1 MRSNLDPRR
10 NALCFPLD
18 LNLTSQ
24 SVDLVGLP
32 VLTPKPEVEIPFW
45 NRLNGKDR

>member
-18 LNLTSQ
+18 LKLTSQ

-32 VLTPKPEVEIPFW
+32 GSLPKPEVESYLSGIG
-45 NRLNGKDR
+45 RIEG